1 MSEDLN
7 AVQLCLND
15 ANNRLP
21 NILQRAVVDD
31 DRRLLMMELQIAA
44 LDTASH
50 SEYDLG
56 RINELCAQLTAC
68 QADRI
73 RYRLNRLYL
82 ESMHNFQD
90 MVQVPSATQKD
101 LEAWL
106 LSELDSLYTEIADV
120 TQIYVNQEHL
130 TPLIEYTTKYS
141 AQRQKR
147 AHSIL
152 DNVWPNII
160 MLLPKLNITGRGRPC
175 AHCRESRKSCY
186 TVSQFR
192 CSQYGNKCCMPTV
205 CEPRQT
211 TSTSNLGPRRCSV
224 PFTPSRTNRKS
235 DKAGGKFF
243 GNRAVPASPQS
254 SNGF

>member
-1 MSEDLN
+1 MSEDLD

-31 DRRLLMMELQIAA
+31 DRRLLMMELQVAA
-44 LDTASH
+44 LDTANH
-50 SEYDLG
+50 NEHNLG
-56 RINELCAQLTAC
+56 RIYELCAQLIAC
-68 QADRI
+68 QTDEI

-82 ESMHNFQD
+82 DSMHTFQD
-90 MVQVPSATQKD
+90 TVQVSSAAQKE
-101 LEAWL
+101 LEASL

-120 TQIYVNQEHL
+120 TQMYVNQEHL
-130 TPLIEYTTKYS
+130 MPLIEHTTKYS

-160 MLLPKLNITGRGRPC
+160 MLLPKLNITGRGRPY

-186 TVSQFR
+186 TVSQF
-192 CSQYGNKCCMPTV
+192 
-205 CEPRQT
+205 
-211 TSTSNLGPRRCSV
+211 
-224 PFTPSRTNRKS
+224 
-235 DKAGGKFF
+235 
-243 GNRAVPASPQS
+243 
-254 SNGF
+254 

>member
-1 MSEDLN
+1 MG
-7 AVQLCLND
+7 
-15 ANNRLP
+15 
-21 NILQRAVVDD
+21 
-31 DRRLLMMELQIAA
+31 LQIAP

-50 SEYDLG
+50 SVHNLG
-56 RINELCAQLTAC
+56 RIQELCAQLTAC
-68 QADRI
+68 QTDEI
-73 RYRLNRLYL
+73 RYRLNRLFL
-82 ESMHNFQD
+82 ESMHTFED
-90 MVQVPSATQKD
+90 MVQVPSAAQKD
-101 LEAWL
+101 LEASL

-120 TQIYVNQEHL
+120 TQVYVNQEHL
-130 TPLIEYTTKYS
+130 TPLIEHTTKYS